1 MNAGIMR
8 TDHIAVLLVEDNPG
22 DARLI
27 REALSEPS
35 LGGVATPAFSLSVT
49 STLGAAVDHLRRDG
63 FDVVLVDLSLPDSQ
77 GLDTVMHILACAPT
91 IPIIVL
97 TGLSDEALAIRAL
110 QAGAEDYL
118 VKGESDAP
126 ILKRSIRYAIE
137 RKITR
142 TRLRDSEEK
151 LSSILAS
158 IDNVVWSFIGNKLLY
173 LSPVARTV
181 YGRPVE
187 HFFENEHLWFD
198 IIHPDDVANVRASLA
213 PLRKENALRSE
224 YRILRPDGEVR
235 WIEERSTAVRDDDG
249 NLLRVDGVA
258 SDITERKRHEL
269 RAEYLATHDPLT
281 NLANRNLLG
290 DRLDQAISH
299 SRRTD
304 RILALLFLD
313 IDRFKDYNDTFG
325 HGFGD
330 ELIKLVAAR
339 LQSVIR
345 ESDTVARQGGD
356 EFIMLLTDLKEQ
368 DDATEVAAKLL
379 DSFSVPFVIDD
390 RMLHVTASIG
400 ASIFPNDAQDA
411 STLLSNAD
419 MAMYRA
425 KEARGNSFQFYSRE
439 MTHKTMERVDI
450 GNALGH
456 ALERQEFELFY
467 QPKVDIKS
475 GDIVGM
481 EALIRWHH
489 PHQGLIPPT
498 RFIPVAEDT
507 GMILAIGE
515 WALATACAQ
524 NKAWQDAS
532 LQPLPVAV
540 NLSPRQFSHKGLV
553 RMVERYL
560 GQSGLDACYL
570 ELEMTEGVMIHD
582 PVHALD
588 VLNDVRDLNVGL
600 SLDDF
605 GTGYSSLAYLQRF
618 PFNKLKIDCSF
629 VADITRNPSNAAIT
643 LAIIDIAHRL
653 NLRVVA
659 EGVETEGQLSY
670 LRQHLCDE
678 IQGYYFSKPLPAHE
692 FEALMRNGKQLGPN
706 GNSLA

>member
-1 MNAGIMR
+1 M
-8 TDHIAVLLVEDNPG
+8 TSDQIAVLLVEDNPG

-27 REALSEPS
+27 QEALSETS
-35 LGGVATPAFSLSVT
+35 LDESSKPDFSLSVT
-49 STLGAAVDHLRRDG
+49 GNLRSALDHLQRDG
-63 FDVVLVDLSLPDSQ
+63 VDLILADLSLPDSQ
-77 GLDTVMHILACAPT
+77 GLDTVMQILACAPKT
-91 IPIIVL
+91 PIVVL
-97 TGLSDEALAIRAL
+97 TGMSDEGLATRAL

-118 VKGESDAP
+118 VKGESDAS

-142 TRLRDSEEK
+142 TRLRASEEK

-158 IDNVVWSFIGNKLLY
+158 IDNVVWSFSDQKLLY
-173 LSPVARTV
+173 LSPVAQTV
-181 YGRPVE
+181 YGRPVAQ
-187 HFFENEHLWFD
+187 FYENGQLWFD
-198 IIHPDDVANVRASLA
+198 IIHPDDVAEVRASIS
-213 PLRKENALRSE
+213 PSRQENNLRIE
-224 YRILRPDGEVR
+224 YRIFRPGGEVR
-235 WIEERSTAVRDDDG
+235 WIEERSTAVRDSG
-249 NLLRVDGVA
+249 GKLLRVDGVA
-258 SDITERKRHEL
+258 IDITERKRHEL
-269 RAEYLATHDPLT
+269 HAEYLATHDPLT
-281 NLANRNLLG
+281 NLANRNLMR

-299 SRRTD
+299 AHRTD

-313 IDRFKDYNDTFG
+313 LDRFKDYNDTFG

-339 LQSVIR
+339 LQACVR
-345 ESDTVARQGGD
+345 GSDTVARQGGD
-356 EFIMLLTDLKEQ
+356 EFIILLTDLKEPE
-368 DDATEVAAKLL
+368 DATDVAAKLL
-379 DSFSVPFVIDD
+379 DTFSMPFIIDD

-400 ASIFPNDAQDA
+400 ASIYPDDAQDA

-425 KEARGNSFQFYSRE
+425 KEEGGNSFQFYSSE

-450 GNALGH
+450 GNALSR

-467 QPKVDIKS
+467 QPKIDIQTGS
-475 GDIVGM
+475 MVGM

-489 PHQGLIPPT
+489 PVQGLVPPS

-540 NLSPRQFSHKGLV
+540 NLSPRQFSHEGLV
-553 RMVERYL
+553 RMVEHQL
-560 GQSGLDACYL
+560 ALSGLDARFL
-570 ELEMTEGVMIHD
+570 ELEMTEGVMIND

-588 VLNDVRDLNVGL
+588 ILHGIRDLNVSL

-618 PFNKLKIDCSF
+618 PFAKLKIDCSF

-659 EGVETEGQLSY
+659 EGVESEAQLSY

-678 IQGYYFSKPLPAHE
+678 VQGYYFSKPLPAHE
-692 FEALMRNGKQLGPN
+692 FEALMRAHGPA
-706 GNSLA
+706 GGQ

>member
-1 MNAGIMR
+1 MT
-8 TDHIAVLLVEDNPG
+8 TDQIAVLLVEDNPG

-27 REALSEPS
+27 REALSETS
-35 LGGVATPAFSLSVT
+35 HEDTATPDFSLSVT
-49 STLGAAVDHLRRDG
+49 SSLHAALDYLQRDDVDLI
-63 FDVVLVDLSLPDSQ
+63 LADLSLPDSQ
-77 GLDTVMHILACAPT
+77 GLDTVMQILAYAPT
-91 IPIIVL
+91 TPIVVL
-97 TGLSDEALAIRAL
+97 TGMSDEGLATRAL

-118 VKGESDAP
+118 VKGESDAAV
-126 ILKRSIRYAIE
+126 LKRSIRYAIE

-142 TRLRDSEEK
+142 TRLRASEEK

-158 IDNVVWSFIGNKLLY
+158 IDNVVWSFSDQKLLY
-173 LSPVARTV
+173 LSPVAQTV

-187 HFFENEHLWFD
+187 QFHNNSQLWFD
-198 IIHPDDVANVRASLA
+198 IIHPDDVTEVRASIA
-213 PLRKENALRSE
+213 PSRKENYLRLE
-224 YRILRPDGEVR
+224 YRIFRPDGEVR
-235 WIEERSTAVRDDDG
+235 WIEERSTAVRDADG
-249 NLLRVDGVA
+249 KLLRVDGVA

-299 SRRTD
+299 ARRTD

-313 IDRFKDYNDTFG
+313 LDRFKDYNDTFG

-330 ELIKLVAAR
+330 ELIKLVATR
-339 LQSVIR
+339 LQAGVR
-345 ESDTVARQGGD
+345 GSDTVARQGGD
-356 EFIMLLTDLKEQ
+356 EFIILLTDLKAP
-368 DDATEVAAKLL
+368 DDATDVAAKLL
-379 DSFSVPFVIDD
+379 DTFSTPFIIGG

-400 ASIFPNDAQDA
+400 ASIFPDDAPDA
-411 STLLSNAD
+411 SILLSNAD

-425 KEARGNSFQFYSRE
+425 KDEGGNSFQFYSRE

-450 GNALGH
+450 GNALSR
-456 ALERQEFELFY
+456 ALERHEFELFY
-467 QPKVDIKS
+467 QPKIDIKS
-475 GDIVGM
+475 GEMVGM

-489 PHQGLIPPT
+489 PEHGLIPPT

-515 WALATACAQ
+515 WALATACVQ
-524 NKAWQDAS
+524 NKAWQDA
-532 LQPLPVAV
+532 LLHPLPVAV
-540 NLSPRQFSHKGLV
+540 NLSPRQFSHEGLV
-553 RMVERYL
+553 RMVERQL
-560 GQSGLDACYL
+560 EQSGLDARFL
-570 ELEMTEGVMIHD
+570 ELEMTEGVMIND

-588 VLNDVRDLNVGL
+588 ILRGIRNLNVSL

-618 PFNKLKIDCSF
+618 PFAKLKIDCSF
-629 VADITRNPSNAAIT
+629 VADITLNPSNAAIT

-659 EGVETEGQLSY
+659 EGVETEAQLSY

-678 IQGYYFSKPLPAHE
+678 VQGFYFSKPLPAHE
-692 FEALMRNGKQLGPN
+692 FEALIRDGKQFAPDGEQYH
-706 GNSLA
+706 